1 MSRGAKAKASIEGV
15 GELNELLAETSILG
29 GDKPV
34 AVMMSLHQLHILLV
48 VLRGTLQLWSTGKLV
63 PEAVSELEHA
73 IEPLRK
79 AHEQVRVGAEREGI
93 IPTT

>member
-1 MSRGAKAKASIEGV
+1 MSRRATVKARNEGI
-15 GELNELLAETSILG
+15 GELNELLAENAVLG

-79 AHEQVRVGAEREGI
+79 AHEQVRTGAEREGI
-93 IPTT
+93 IPKT